1 MKLMNSSNFIFTF
14 IPSSISA
21 KFAPLLS
28 SAVIA
33 AFTLA
38 LPSAAISTAQADEL
52 SDIFKKVQEL
62 AEKQNFPKALEEL
75 AWAKQDL
82 EKKNTSKLQTFLP
95 DQILGYK
102 GGKTEANFALG
113 MMNVEKP
120 YSNDQG
126 SINVSITGG
135 SAGGGAGLGGLAQIG
150 KMAALMGAQNG
161 QETVRIA
168 GRTATLELTDETNAS
183 LSIFLDSGS
192 ILKIE
197 GAPAETLKNF
207 AGAIK
212 IDAIDSYLK
221 GS

>member
-1 MKLMNSSNFIFTF
+1 MNQKKHSFTKSVINRTLRF
-14 IPSSISA
+14 TKIVPILSAGMLVCTTTVLPQGVISI
-21 KFAPLLS
+21 
-28 SAVIA
+28 
-33 AFTLA
+33 
-38 LPSAAISTAQADEL
+38 AQADEL
-52 SDIFKKVQEL
+52 GDIFRKVQEL
-62 AEKQNFPKALEEL
+62 ADKQNYPKALEEL
-75 AWAKQDL
+75 AWAKQGL
-82 EKKNTSKLQTFLP
+82 EKKNTAKLQTFLP

-126 SINVSITGG
+126 SINLSITGG

-168 GRTATLELTDETNAS
+168 GRTATLEISDETNAS

-197 GAPAETLKNF
+197 GAPAETLKSF

-221 GS
+221 GN

>member
-1 MKLMNSSNFIFTF
+1 MKQRSTSFIASLVHQAVEVTKIVPIFTAVL
-14 IPSSISA
+14 ILGATTVTTQNSA
-21 KFAPLLS
+21 SNAY
-28 SAVIA
+28 
-33 AFTLA
+33 
-38 LPSAAISTAQADEL
+38 ADEL
-52 SDIFKKVQEL
+52 GDIFKKVQEL
-62 AEKQNFPKALEEL
+62 ADKQNYPKALEEL

-82 EKKNTSKLQTFLP
+82 EKKNTAKLQTFLP
-95 DQILGYK
+95 DQVLGYK

-120 YSNDQG
+120 YNNDQG
-126 SINVSITGG
+126 TINVSITGG

-161 QETVRIA
+161 QETVRIS
-168 GRTATLELTDETNAS
+168 GRTATLEISDETNAS

-197 GAPAETLKNF
+197 GAAAETLKSF